1 MYSPISKI
9 LTVHFVVLN
18 PFYLQEVRV
27 RRDGHAPPAYP
38 FRNTNGDIN
47 QDEYLESLLHHTRGR
62 ETRFYDSD
70 SEEEQIYNS
79 SQ

>member
-1 MYSPISKI
+1 M
-9 LTVHFVVLN
+9 
-18 PFYLQEVRV
+18 